1 VQPGPRGPG
10 AAGPK
15 RGLARPGPEGPARPG
30 PGGNAAGRA
39 ARNPACRDVPGLRF
53 LPLTC
58 PITLD
63 TERYL
68 ADDTKGRRSC
78 GVLNARMV
86 ERSGSAE
93 RHEGRQAVMATS
105 VVSGRLT
112 AIAVVIPGGDPL
124 PRAGPGGLPHPS
136 PRA

>member
-1 VQPGPRGPG
+1 VRPGPAGRVRPGPAGRVRPGPAGRVRPGPSGPG
-10 AAGPK
+10 AAGAQ
-15 RGLARPGPEGPARPG
+15 RGRAQPAQKGRRSRGRAGTRRGP
-30 PGGNAAGRA
+30 A
-39 ARNPACRDVPGLRF
+39 ARNPACLDVDGLRF
-53 LPLTC
+53 LRLTC

-93 RHEGRQAVMATS
+93 RHEGRQ
-105 VVSGRLT
+105 SGH
-112 AIAVVIPGGDPL
+112 GY
-124 PRAGPGGLPHPS
+124 
-136 PRA
+136 